1 MGNRT
6 QSAPSPGRPAR
17 KTFAE
22 MGNFFP
28 ARQNARRTERVA
40 RHSEPTQH
48 AQRAAAERI
57 RQLAGSPLDSL
68 YRNHGD
74 DVERVVRSSERL
86 VRERFWLQPDARAVV
101 TGAAQARVP

>member
-6 QSAPSPGRPAR
+6 QSAPSPRPAR
-17 KTFAE
+17 SEKPFRKWATSFPRGRTRDERSGLQDTQNPLSTHRERPRSAFA
-22 MGNFFP
+22 N
-28 ARQNARRTERVA
+28 
-40 RHSEPTQH
+40 
-48 AQRAAAERI
+48 
-57 RQLAGSPLDSL
+57 AGSPDSL